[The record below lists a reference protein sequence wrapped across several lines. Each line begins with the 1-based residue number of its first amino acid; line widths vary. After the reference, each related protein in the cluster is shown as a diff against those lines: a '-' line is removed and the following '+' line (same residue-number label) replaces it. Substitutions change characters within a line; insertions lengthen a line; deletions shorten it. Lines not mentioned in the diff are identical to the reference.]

1 MKLQSLLISVGCI
14 AILALAPLVHADPAK
29 AEDACYN
36 MAVRYTARGFA
47 MSPTNTSGVGTA
59 GFVVKVMIPITK
71 GLDYVILVGGDAF
84 AVDLDLYVYDEDGQL
99 ILDDRRPPRRA
110 VRERIR
116 EGRRGGVEPGGDE
129 AGVKFRA
136 SYTGTCEAFVHIAA
150 ARGLASYAVLV
161 GRRGIEAAPGQEPRS
176 LGWEPTFKMEGSP
189 EPAAAAP
196 AGNPPPPPTHPS
208 PKHP

>member
-1 MKLQSLLISVGCI
+1 MKLQILLISGGCV
-14 AILALAPLVHADPAK
+14 AMLAFAPLIHADPAK

-36 MAVRYTARGFA
+36 MAVRYTQRGFA

-59 GFVVKVMIPITK
+59 GFVVKVMIPVTK
-71 GLDYVILVGGDAF
+71 GLDYLIIVGGDTY

-129 AGVKFRA
+129 SGVKFRA
-136 SYTGTCEAFVHIAA
+136 SYTGTVEAFVHIAA

-161 GRRGIEAAPGQEPRS
+161 GRRGIESAPAQEPRT
-176 LGWEPTFKMEGSP
+176 LGFEPTFQMGGSP
-189 EPAAAAP
+189 TPAPREPPVA
-196 AGNPPPPPTHPS
+196 NPPTRPS
-208 PKHP
+208 PKYP